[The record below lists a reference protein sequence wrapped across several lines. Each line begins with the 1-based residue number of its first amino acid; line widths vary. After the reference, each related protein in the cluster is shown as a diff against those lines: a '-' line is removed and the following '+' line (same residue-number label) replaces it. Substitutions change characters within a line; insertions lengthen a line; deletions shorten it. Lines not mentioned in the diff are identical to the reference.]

1 MKTNIVI
8 SAVRV
13 NGYWYLRVKYDE
25 NDCCVRYQQST
36 GLKIDQ
42 SSRQVEQ
49 ARRRVLAEL
58 YEINRMDEQCEK
70 WDISPELRYQPVS
83 KWLKRWLDD
92 CRESKAPLCAIP
104 LLFVTP
110 ASSLTRRD
118 WHYAAF
124 LLWQW
129 RNTAMQCSRMA
140 IQRARYRCTLNYCR
154 PRLPPPAAADSI
166 AAIQSVACSCRM
178 WNAIFRVRTL
188 PQSSKSCWRN

>member
-25 NDCCVRYQQST
+25 NDCRVRYQQST

-83 KWLKRWLDD
+83 EWLKRWLDD
-92 CRESKAPLCAIP
+92 CRESIAESTLVRYTAVVRHACQFFDEKGLALCRVSPMAMEEY
-104 LLFVTP
+104 
-110 ASSLTRRD
+110 RD
-118 WHYAAF
+118 
-124 LLWQW
+124 
-129 RNTAMQCSRMA
+129 AMLA
-140 IQRARYRCTLNYCR
+140 HGTDAL
-154 PRLPPPAAADSI
+154 
-166 AAIQSVACSCRM
+166 
-178 WNAIFRVRTL
+178 
-188 PQSSKSCWRN
+188 